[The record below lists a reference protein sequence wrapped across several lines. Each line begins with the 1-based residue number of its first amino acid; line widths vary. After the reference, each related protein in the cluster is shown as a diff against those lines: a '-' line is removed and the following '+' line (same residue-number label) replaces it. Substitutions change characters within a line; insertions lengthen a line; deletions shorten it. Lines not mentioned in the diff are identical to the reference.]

1 MVLVEI
7 AGGGLEP
14 LMPIASSCD
23 CACKRCSAEQVTTEV
38 TLGLVLTRTYGGTW
52 DTLSEPRFHN

>member
-1 MVLVEI
+1 MLVEI

-14 LMPIASSCD
+14 LMPIASCCD
-23 CACKRCSAEQVTTEV
+23 CACKRCSAEKVTAEV
-38 TLGLVLTRTYGGTW
+38 TLGCILTCTSGGAR